1 MTDRTDKREK
11 NIHQDA
17 RQYTDSTGYTQS
29 EPNTRVLSDDERRD
43 FDGVTIDEAGESVH
57 VESTPT
63 ATDQERAYYEGY
75 EQYGPRV
82 KVYHFGGSNWLS
94 RIILLLIL
102 AAGLA
107 VIVIFGSLIFTVVGA
122 IILIGAIIS
131 FIFGLF

>member
-11 NIHQDA
+11 NIYQDA
-17 RQYTDSTGYTQS
+17 GQYTDSTGYTQS

-102 AAGLA
+102 AASFA

>member
-1 MTDRTDKREK
+1 MTDGTDKREK

-17 RQYTDSTGYTQS
+17 EQYMDSTGYTHS

-43 FDGVTIDEAGESVH
+43 FDGVTIDEAGDSVH
-57 VESTPT
+57 VESTST
-63 ATDQERAYYEGY
+63 ATDQERSYYEGY

-94 RIILLLIL
+94 RIIMLIIL

-107 VIVIFGSLIFTVVGA
+107 AIVIFGSLIFTVVGA

>member
-11 NIHQDA
+11 NIHQDTE
-17 RQYTDSTGYTQS
+17 QYTDSTGYTQS
-29 EPNTRVLSDDERRD
+29 EPNTRILSDDERRD
-43 FDGVTIDEAGESVH
+43 FDGVTIDEAGDSVH

-94 RIILLLIL
+94 RIIMLIIL

-107 VIVIFGSLIFTVVGA
+107 AIVIFGSLIFTVVGA